1 MPMPKTNS
9 FSLQYIY
16 LNIIICTSQYICTV
30 MQKLEDKE
38 MYICIGHNMRPHE
51 RPCYYL
57 IFYYFI
63 CSLHT
68 CEPSELNS
76 ASTKKSASVIMV
88 SRSTSSYKIEIFR
101 NEYLLYEEK
110 SHINVNISTLY

>member
-1 MPMPKTNS
+1 MRGHVKADKIFSINS
-9 FSLQYIY
+9 
-16 LNIIICTSQYICTV
+16 
-30 MQKLEDKE
+30 
-38 MYICIGHNMRPHE
+38 
-51 RPCYYL
+51 
-57 IFYYFI
+57 I

-110 SHINVNISTLY
+110 SPINVNIGTLY